1 MQQTSSINV
10 NSKYFID
17 AVENNIVQLARV
29 ISLEQQIDIEQAK
42 IQTRQIIQR
51 RLNQLLTDSEKKGI
65 EDTLIDT
72 KNLIKKENNEYY
84 CNIYEIFKI
93 FEVL

>member
-1 MQQTSSINV
+1 MEQNFSINV

-17 AVENNIVQLARV
+17 TIENYIVQLART
-29 ISLEQQIDIEQAK
+29 ISLEQQIDIETAK
-42 IQTRQIIQR
+42 IQTRQIVQR
-51 RLNQLLTDSEKKGI
+51 RLNQLLTDAEQKGI
-65 EDTLIDT
+65 SDTLEET
-72 KNLIKKENNEYY
+72 KELIKKENNEYY